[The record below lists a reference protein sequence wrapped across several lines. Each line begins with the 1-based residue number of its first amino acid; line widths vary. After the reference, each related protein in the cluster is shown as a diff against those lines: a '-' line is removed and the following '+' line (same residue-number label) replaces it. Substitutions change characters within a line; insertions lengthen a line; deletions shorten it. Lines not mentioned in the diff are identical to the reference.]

1 MRGVLLEGSREGI
14 MTCTVACITLLQL
27 QCRAGFEVGGVTLTC
42 AGVALGGQPLS
53 VGITLGPVG
62 LVAQQ

>member
-1 MRGVLLEGSREGI
+1 MTGTLWLVLHYYSYNVELGWRS
-14 MTCTVACITLLQL
+14 
-27 QCRAGFEVGGVTLTC
+27 EVGGVTLTC